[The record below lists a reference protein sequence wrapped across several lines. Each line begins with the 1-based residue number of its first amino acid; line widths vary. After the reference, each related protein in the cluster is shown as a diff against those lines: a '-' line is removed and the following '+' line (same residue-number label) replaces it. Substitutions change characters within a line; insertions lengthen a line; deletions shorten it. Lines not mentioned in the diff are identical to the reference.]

1 MGRILIP
8 NYKFIENWSEEEL
21 NEFIN
26 VPSGIPNRLM
36 DIVQEVIP
44 NINTLRKIAAMEGHP
59 EFATMDR
66 EESLITRKLVRED
79 KLDEA
84 LDYEVQYAIDFLEKY
99 PQFKPMIK
107 SVEDSRFGILKS
119 LFLYKFNK
127 LFK

>member
-1 MGRILIP
+1 MGKVLIP
-8 NYKFIENWSEEEL
+8 NYKFIESWSDTQLE
-21 NEFIN
+21 EFIN

-36 DIVQEVIP
+36 DLVQEVIP

-59 EFATMDR
+59 EFASMDR

-84 LDYEVQYAIDFLEKY
+84 LEYEVQYTLDFLEKY

-107 SVEDSRFGILKS
+107 GVEDYKLSILRR
-119 LFLYKFNK
+119 LLHF
-127 LFK
+127 

>member
-1 MGRILIP
+1 
-8 NYKFIENWSEEEL
+8 
-21 NEFIN
+21 
-26 VPSGIPNRLM
+26 M

-44 NINTLRKIAAMEGHP
+44 NINTLRKIAEMDGHP
-59 EFATMDR
+59 EFASMDR

-84 LDYEVQYAIDFLEKY
+84 LEYEVQYTLDFLEKY

-107 SVEDSRFGILKS
+107 SVEDSRFGILKV
-119 LFLYKFNK
+119 FFYIIFNK